1 MEEFFNQ
8 LRERYLALPEE
19 EKDVIRSLMGTEQ
32 GRVLAK
38 ILGPEVAGQINLRRL
53 AEPVQQRRGLG
64 MR

>member
-38 ILGPEVAGQINLRRL
+38 ILGPEVAGQINLRRT
-53 AEPVQQRRGLG
+53 AQPAPQRRGLG

>member
-32 GRVLAK
+32 GRVLGK
-38 ILGPEVAGQINLRRL
+38 ILGPEVAGQINLRRP
-53 AEPVQQRRGLG
+53 A
-64 MR
+64 

>member
-32 GRVLAK
+32 GRVLGK
-38 ILGPEVAGQINLRRL
+38 ILGPEISSQINLRRP
-53 AEPVQQRRGLG
+53 EQVVPQRRGLG
-64 MR
+64 TR

>member
-32 GRVLAK
+32 GRVLGK
-38 ILGPEVAGQINLRRL
+38 ILGPEISGQINLRRPTQ
-53 AEPVQQRRGLG
+53 AVPQRRGLG
-64 MR
+64 TR

>member
-38 ILGPEVAGQINLRRL
+38 VLGADLVSQINLRK
-53 AEPVQQRRGLG
+53 PTGSVKKRGLAT
-64 MR
+64 R

>member
-32 GRVLAK
+32 GRVLGK
-38 ILGPEVAGQINLRRL
+38 ILGPEIAGQINLRRP
-53 AEPVQQRRGLG
+53 EQVVPQRRGLG
-64 MR
+64 TR

>member
-8 LRERYLALPEE
+8 LKERYLALSEE

-32 GRVLAK
+32 GRVLLK
-38 ILGPEVAGQINLRRL
+38 ILGPEIASQINLRRP
-53 AEPVQQRRGLG
+53 AQPAPQRRGLG

>member
-38 ILGPEVAGQINLRRL
+38 ILGPEVAGQINLRRP

>member
-19 EKDVIRSLMGTEQ
+19 EKDIIRSLMGTEQ

-38 ILGPEVAGQINLRRL
+38 ILGPEVAGQIKLRRP

>member
-19 EKDVIRSLMGTEQ
+19 EKDVIRSLMGTE

-38 ILGPEVAGQINLRRL
+38 ILGFQVAGQINLRRP
-53 AEPVQQRRGLG
+53 AQPTPQRRGLG

>member
-19 EKDVIRSLMGTEQ
+19 EKDIIRSLMGTEQ

-38 ILGPEVAGQINLRRL
+38 ILDPEVAGQINLRRP
-53 AEPVQQRRGLG
+53 AEPAPQRRGLG

>member
-8 LRERYLALPEE
+8 LRERYLALSEE

-32 GRVLAK
+32 GRVLGK
-38 ILGPEVAGQINLRRL
+38 ILGPEIASQINLRRP
-53 AEPVQQRRGLG
+53 AQPVQQRRGLG

>member
-32 GRVLAK
+32 GRVLGK
-38 ILGPEVAGQINLRRL
+38 ILGPEISSQINLRSP
-53 AEPVQQRRGLG
+53 AQPAPQRRGLG

>member
-32 GRVLAK
+32 GRVLGK
-38 ILGPEVAGQINLRRL
+38 ILVLKYQAK
-53 AEPVQQRRGLG
+53 
-64 MR
+64 